1 MYGVPIEANIKQG
14 TEPMMNLPAKVFN
27 DYAAAA
33 HTCRFMD
40 AAEFRIVTD
49 PKGSGRCNVE
59 ILDED
64 TGEVV
69 GKL

>member
-1 MYGVPIEANIKQG
+1 
-14 TEPMMNLPAKVFN
+14 MMNLPAKVFN
-27 DYAAAA
+27 DYEAAA
-33 HTCRFMD
+33 HVCRFMD
-40 AAEFRIVTD
+40 EAEFRIVTD